1 MDLLQP
7 KCFRVVAHLE
17 HITRAAT
24 ELAISQP
31 SLSTTIRRLEDE
43 LGVPLFERQGRT
55 IRLNQFGH
63 VWLEHVERLLSELDE
78 GARTLRDMAGWKR
91 AMSR

>member
-1 MDLLQP
+1 VP
-7 KCFRVVAHLE
+7 PRN
-17 HITRAAT
+17 
-24 ELAISQP
+24 AISQP

-43 LGVPLFERQGRT
+43 LGVPLFEQQGRT

-63 VWLEHVERLLSELDE
+63 VWLGHVERLLSELDE

-91 AMSR
+91 ATSR